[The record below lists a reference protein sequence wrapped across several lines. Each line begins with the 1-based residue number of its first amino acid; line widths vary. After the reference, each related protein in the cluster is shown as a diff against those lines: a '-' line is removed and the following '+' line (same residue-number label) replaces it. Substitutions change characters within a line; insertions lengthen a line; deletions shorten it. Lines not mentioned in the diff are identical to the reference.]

1 MYSFFSN
8 TPTRRGHLTS
18 SDHLQFRPGPMALAL
33 AADPEQVT
41 ALSSHGYWR
50 QVKGAAGSKNM
61 ALTFNQIG
69 CDIPTFAD
77 AAGVADLIMRSSA
90 KYDSISIV
98 YNKFLSAISYEPAIV
113 EVTDEFE
120 VHWPAL
126 FTLHSLRPMPLN
138 GALRE

>member
-8 TPTRRGHLTS
+8 TPTQHDHLTS
-18 SDHLQFRPGPMALAL
+18 SDHLQFQPSPTVQAQ
-33 AADPEQVT
+33 AAYPEQAT
-41 ALSSHGYWR
+41 ALFSHGYWQ
-50 QVKGAAGSKNM
+50 QVEEAAGSKNM

-69 CDIPTFAD
+69 PDIPTFSD
-77 AAGVADLIMRSSA
+77 AAGVADLIMQSGA

-120 VHWPAL
+120 FHWPML
-126 FTLHSLRPMPLN
+126 FTLHLLRLMPLN
-138 GALRE
+138 RALCE